1 MLDREKKS
9 RRVDLISSLDSPRT
23 VGLWRKVNKAKVSEK
38 LYMLVLRKSKYT
50 HLFSYYHPST
60 HSPPQTS
67 SFDIVQSSRSVHSAS
82 TINSPNQ
89 PS

>member
-38 LYMLVLRKSKYT
+38 IYMLVLRKSK
-50 HLFSYYHPST
+50 
-60 HSPPQTS
+60 
-67 SFDIVQSSRSVHSAS
+67 
-82 TINSPNQ
+82 
-89 PS
+89 